1 MANNTINIDGI
12 PVYSAT
18 MAEEVDGIL
27 RISLVDLP
35 AVMSDF
41 QAFAEAENRREAV
54 ALSVAD
60 EDKHILRG
68 VIMRAD
74 FPIYRVGKYGEE
86 YYIVYSADTI
96 RQMAEKFFADHR
108 ENAVNIMHEEG
119 SEVVGV
125 NLVQWYIKDTAAGIN
140 PEGFEDI
147 ADGSLFAEFHVSNPE
162 VWERVKSGEF
172 KGFSLE
178 GFFTI
183 VESEREQGEIDTIVN
198 ELKGKF
204 SKIIKMGNLS
214 KIKAAMAAILC
225 EMRSASSDKGVI
237 RWDGDEDLKVGD
249 KVYTESEEGGEP
261 IAAPDGEYAISE
273 ADIVA
278 VVSGG
283 EVVEIRPIEEVEEV
297 EEVVEEVTEEE
308 VAVEAAE
315 ESTEENA
322 EESTEEVKEES
333 TGEDIEGLRKE
344 VNELYDIVDKILNA
358 LGESRESIESLR
370 SEVEA
375 LKAEPAAESVTE
387 TFQREYKGGS
397 AAERIAGA
405 RR

>member
-1 MANNTINIDGI
+1 MRQMATNTINIDGI

-41 QAFAEAENRREAV
+41 QAFAEAESRREAV

-125 NLVQWYIKDTAAGIN
+125 NLVQWYIKDAAAGIN

-147 ADGSLFAEFHVSNPE
+147 ADGSLFAEFHVSNPD

-178 GFFTI
+178 GYFTI
-183 VESEREQGEIDTIVN
+183 VESEIEQGEIDTIIDALN
-198 ELKGKF
+198 GKF
-204 SKIIKMGNLS
+204 NKISKMGNLS
-214 KIKAAMAAILC
+214 KIKAALAAILC

-237 RWDGDEDLKVGD
+237 RWDGDEELKVGD
-249 KVYTESEEGGEP
+249 KLFTEGEEGGEP

-297 EEVVEEVTEEE
+297 EEVVEDVTEEE
-308 VAVEAAE
+308 VAVEAA
-315 ESTEENA
+315 EENA